1 MFLILSSE
9 IIFHILCFSSLKVP
23 FGIHMHSAT
32 SLYSTWRELEYFQSW
47 VSSENYSACSS
58 PVIDSSLSLSL
69 QIFFFAQLHAFSP
82 YTWADYYLA
91 KGSECPYTDFW
102 SSLHSALLS
111 SALCPQIWLPFGLHD
126 LFGFLPLV
134 RRFSPETAPR
144 LSWCYWRVCL
154 VFSSLLRVVVL
165 YCLLPETAIV
175 SYNLFCLIF
184 CIYNGSKGHFIGVS
198 PSWIEVKVEIKP
210 FAQSQT
216 RKKSGKNPIS
226 RT

>member
-1 MFLILSSE
+1 MKLYFIYCVSHPSK
-9 IIFHILCFSSLKVP
+9 FHLVYICIQQRLCTLP
-23 FGIHMHSAT
+23 GGNLNI
-32 SLYSTWRELEYFQSW
+32 
-47 VSSENYSACSS
+47 SS
-58 PVIDSSLSLSL
+58 PGWVLRIIQLAAPQWLIALSLSL
-69 QIFFFAQLHAFSP
+69 FRSFFLPSFMHFSP